1 MIESVAY
8 DIIKQEGIEAGMQ
21 LGLQKGLEQGI
32 QKGIE
37 QGMQKGLEQGIQK
50 GIQEGI
56 YKGIEQGREEGLLL
70 EAREMVIDAVSER
83 FDVCP
88 PDVISAVNRIEQRE
102 ILRALLKSAIRAKD
116 IDEFREML
124 RKATGRV

>member
-21 LGLQKGLEQGI
+21 LG
-32 QKGIE
+32 
-37 QGMQKGLEQGIQK
+37 MQKGLEQGIQK
-50 GIQEGI
+50 GI

-70 EAREMVIDAVSER
+70 DAREMVIEAVSER

-102 ILRALLKSAIRAKD
+102 INIEGIAQKSHRPTIG
-116 IDEFREML
+116 L
-124 RKATGRV
+124 QS